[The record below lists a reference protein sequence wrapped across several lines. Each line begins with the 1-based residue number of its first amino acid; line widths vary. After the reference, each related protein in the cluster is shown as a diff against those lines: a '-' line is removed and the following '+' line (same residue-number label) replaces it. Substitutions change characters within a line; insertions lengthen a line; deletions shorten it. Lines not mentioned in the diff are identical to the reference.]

1 MAALGQASQ
10 GREEGAAAVAEL
22 SQLEPFVDMGV
33 YTKNRCFRLYLCS
46 KFGNRDPARVLRYPA
61 DADATALPKPQKG
74 TYLYSLVVNVP
85 KDAVLL
91 SFGEEPQ
98 PESEV
103 DATSAA
109 AWTSLGLSS
118 PPLCGPSPPA
128 GAGAAAAEGV
138 TKGALPSPCPS
149 LDSFVL
155 SFARSRGDHGT
166 LLHTASSCTKARLFI
181 CSSDLRGACA
191 APLSGGAR
199 LRSWTLLAPGSPGAR
214 LSYAVEGDRYCER
227 IGRPH
232 KSNHVMMV
240 VELGARVVYQ
250 SCWDP
255 DCRGY
260 HSPART
266 PPARLAAGLWAALR
280 RKPQRWSCGQG
291 RCRRRR

>member
-1 MAALGQASQ
+1 MAAPGQASQ
-10 GREEGAAAVAEL
+10 GREEGQGEGAAAVADL

-98 PESEV
+98 PEGEV

-128 GAGAAAAEGV
+128 GAGAATAEGV

-155 SFARSRGDHGT
+155 SFARSRGDDGNT
-166 LLHTASSCTKARLFI
+166 LAHCFI
-181 CSSDLRGACA
+181 L
-191 APLSGGAR
+191 
-199 LRSWTLLAPGSPGAR
+199 
-214 LSYAVEGDRYCER
+214 
-227 IGRPH
+227 H
-232 KSNHVMMV
+232 KSSSLH
-240 VELGARVVYQ
+240 L
-250 SCWDP
+250 
-255 DCRGY
+255 
-260 HSPART
+260 
-266 PPARLAAGLWAALR
+266 LI
-280 RKPQRWSCGQG
+280 
-291 RCRRRR
+291 

>member
-1 MAALGQASQ
+1 MAAPGQASQ
-10 GREEGAAAVAEL
+10 GREEGQGEGAAAAVADL

-46 KFGNRDPARVLRYPA
+46 KFGNRDPARVLRYA

-91 SFGEEPQ
+91 SFGEQPQ
-98 PESEV
+98 PEGEV

-155 SFARSRGDHGT
+155 SFARSRGDDGT
-166 LLHTASSCTKARLFI
+166 LLHTASSCTKARL
-181 CSSDLRGACA
+181 LNVH
-191 APLSGGAR
+191 L
-199 LRSWTLLAPGSPGAR
+199 T
-214 LSYAVEGDRYCER
+214 
-227 IGRPH
+227 
-232 KSNHVMMV
+232 
-240 VELGARVVYQ
+240 
-250 SCWDP
+250 
-255 DCRGY
+255 
-260 HSPART
+260 
-266 PPARLAAGLWAALR
+266 
-280 RKPQRWSCGQG
+280 
-291 RCRRRR
+291 